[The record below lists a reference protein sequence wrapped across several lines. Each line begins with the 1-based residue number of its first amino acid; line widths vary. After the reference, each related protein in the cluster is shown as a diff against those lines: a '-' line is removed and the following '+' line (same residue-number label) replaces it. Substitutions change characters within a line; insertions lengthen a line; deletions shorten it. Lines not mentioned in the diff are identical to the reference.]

1 MAKQIHMW
9 KVCFVVVSEGL
20 CSSPLSFTA
29 QAPSGIQW
37 HTLLHPT
44 APASSSLSCLIV
56 GDTGMCSF
64 LLLSLYCISHS
75 CSSTHLLPCT
85 LYCPS
90 FSLGLIFFF
99 FFVLSKWQ
107 DSKLGFG
114 FAISGGRDKP
124 QPDGDTSIL
133 VSDVLPNGPA
143 MGRLL

>member
-1 MAKQIHMW
+1 MW
-9 KVCFVVVSEGL
+9 LNKYTCGKVCFVVVSEGL

-90 FSLGLIFFF
+90 FSLGLIFFL
-99 FFVLSKWQ
+99 VLSKWQ